1 MESKY
6 HLPVW
11 SAQPDEAAVE
21 VAALGSA
28 EAKETVADLPAQE
41 SAEAPAAKT
50 VAAEGVLPS
59 FDDAERSKMRTLL
72 TNAAISRLQAKGEEL
87 INAVASDELSVRPVG
102 VAKSEAVQEVIL
114 ISEGEKEMAQ
124 LTAATVD
131 ATTETAAAQPVEAAM
146 PAEVLA
152 ENEAAAVEAAQSVE
166 AAPTMAMAETESEPE
181 MMLTEAAEREIL
193 PTEAANELAKA
204 AAAAAAEANEAAL
217 ETMVA
222 AEPVAEQPVSVANT
236 LNVVNANGVRLRVGL
251 REPSKIT
258 PAAPTNAG
266 NGAFRLKYYVVKPG
280 DDPMSIALQHNVPL
294 ESLRAANQALA
305 SDLSVGM
312 VLRIPS

>member
-1 MESKY
+1 
-6 HLPVW
+6 
-11 SAQPDEAAVE
+11 
-21 VAALGSA
+21 
-28 EAKETVADLPAQE
+28 
-41 SAEAPAAKT
+41 
-50 VAAEGVLPS
+50 
-59 FDDAERSKMRTLL
+59 
-72 TNAAISRLQAKGEEL
+72 
-87 INAVASDELSVRPVG
+87 
-102 VAKSEAVQEVIL
+102 
-114 ISEGEKEMAQ
+114 
-124 LTAATVD
+124 
-131 ATTETAAAQPVEAAM
+131 M
-146 PAEVLA
+146 PAEVSV

-193 PTEAANELAKA
+193 PTEAANELAEA
-204 AAAAAAEANEAAL
+204 AAAAAAEAAEANEAAL
-217 ETMVA
+217 ETMAA